1 MKPTFDELVASY
13 DTAKAEVA
21 LLWSLIASRED
32 GFKYLSCLR
41 CYGSI
46 TWTQHSNQFTT
57 QELCDE
63 YYGDNGIVDI
73 YTTNPNPNIETY
85 GTINILSEEDIISMS
100 KEDIS
105 MSRAMCN
112 WITP

>member
-1 MKPTFDELVASY
+1 MEELIKKYQEAQTRVNEIYNELS
-13 DTAKAEVA
+13 EH
-21 LLWSLIASRED
+21 SD
-32 GFKYLSCLR
+32 GFIYLTCLR

-46 TWTQHSNQFTT
+46 SWNSHKNSFMV

-112 WITP
+112 WIALKS